1 MYNRDANDDKNE
13 VAQNTARFIDERIAI
28 INQELGTT
36 EQELESFKRESGL
49 TDLNSDAQLAIA
61 EKSAYEKLCVEN
73 GTQLNL
79 IQYLSDYLKKP
90 ENANTTLPVNVGL
103 MINHLQSR
111 YLNTMH

>member
-61 EKSAYEKLCVEN
+61 ENPDMKNYVWKTVRN
-73 GTQLNL
+73 
-79 IQYLSDYLKKP
+79 
-90 ENANTTLPVNVGL
+90 
-103 MINHLQSR
+103 
-111 YLNTMH
+111 